1 MMSLKVKIYCLVCC
15 ALLGGCLYKLE
26 VQQGN
31 IIEADSIERL
41 AVGMTTRQVIFLLGN
56 PILENQQNQ
65 NQWHYVYYVDDIEAN
80 DIVPQ
85 RLSVTFEDGIVTE
98 IVRSNITN

>member
-1 MMSLKVKIYCLVCC
+1 MMSLKVKIYGLVCC

-41 AVGMTTRQVIFLLGN
+41 AVGMTTRQVIFLLGD
-56 PILENQQNQ
+56 PILVNQYNPDV
-65 NQWHYVYYVDDIEAN
+65 WHYVYYVDDIEGE
-80 DIVPQ
+80 DILLQ
-85 RLSVTFEDGIVTE
+85 KLSITFEDNLVT
-98 IVRSNITN
+98 NITPLAIGN

>member
-1 MMSLKVKIYCLVCC
+1 MLSLKVKIYGLVCC

-56 PILENQQNQ
+56 PVLVNEQNPDV
-65 NQWHYVYYVDDIEAN
+65 WHYVYYIDDIEGE
-80 DIVPQ
+80 DILIQ
-85 RLSVTFEDGIVTE
+85 RLSITFENNIV
-98 IVRSNITN
+98 SNITPLSIGN

>member
-1 MMSLKVKIYCLVCC
+1 MMSLKVKIYGLVCC

-41 AVGMTTRQVIFLLGN
+41 AVGMTTRQVIFLLGD
-56 PILENQQNQ
+56 PILVNQHNPDV
-65 NQWHYVYYVDDIEAN
+65 WHYVYYVDDIEGE
-80 DIVPQ
+80 DILPQ
-85 RLSVTFEDGIVTE
+85 KLSITFEDNLVT
-98 IVRSNITN
+98 NITPLAIGN